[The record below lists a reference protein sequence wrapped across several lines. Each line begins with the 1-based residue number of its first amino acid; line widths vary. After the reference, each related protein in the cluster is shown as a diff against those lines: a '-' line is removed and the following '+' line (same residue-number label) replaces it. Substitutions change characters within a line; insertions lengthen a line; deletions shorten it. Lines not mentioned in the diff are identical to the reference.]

1 VGPSSTPEPDEPF
14 PFTADHDP
22 VAERAER
29 GPLRRQDA
37 IAGAVLL
44 VVAGVVAGI
53 SAAAAVLMLLVA
65 ADLGAFVALVGPA
78 AAVLA
83 GVIVVLVRVRGRQRA
98 WPFAVGALVLALLVA
113 VLAAVWWAADANLLG
128 Q

>member
-1 VGPSSTPEPDEPF
+1 VGPSSTPDPDELF

-22 VAERAER
+22 VAERADR
-29 GPLRRQDA
+29 GPLRRPDA
-37 IAGAVLL
+37 IASAIVL
-44 VVAGVVAGI
+44 VVAGVIAGV
-53 SAAAAVLMLLVA
+53 SAAVAVLMLFVA

-83 GVIVVLVRVRGRQRA
+83 GVITVLVRVRQRQRS
-98 WPFAVGALVLALLVA
+98 WPFAAGALVLALLVA